1 MHELLINR
9 GGCGVPGGGRT
20 GEWLLQNEIFESQGD
35 ATISS
40 GDPGAGAWLEHR
52 LPDWPRIWGACRRR
66 IRSWPSPP
74 RWTASDWREEI
85 DAEGIAAACKAIRQ
99 YDPGRGTSIGSFVYH
114 RILTGALARY
124 RQEWSYARRCSSS
137 PLSRDAIPEAD
148 ETATLAEDS
157 EHLRRSMSLLVDDD
171 RRLLERLFW
180 EGSTEVEV
188 AGSMG
193 ISQQAVSKR
202 KLKILAEL
210 RRRFGGRAER

>member
-1 MHELLINR
+1 M
-9 GGCGVPGGGRT
+9 
-20 GEWLLQNEIFESQGD
+20 NEISESVGG
-35 ATISS
+35 ATVSA

-66 IRSWPSPP
+66 TRSWPIPP

-85 DAEGIAAACKAIRQ
+85 DAEGIAAACKAIRK
-99 YDPGRGTSIGSFVYH
+99 YDPARGTTISSFVYH
-114 RILTGALARY
+114 QILTGALARY

-137 PLSRDAIPEAD
+137 PFTQDAIPEVD
-148 ETATLAEDS
+148 EKATLAEES
-157 EHLRRSMSLLVDDD
+157 EHLKRSMSRLVDDD

-180 EGSTEVEV
+180 EGSTEAEV

-202 KLKILAEL
+202 KLKILSEL
-210 RRRFGGRAER
+210 RRRFGGRLDR